1 VQLIPSGSSL
11 TFIVRNGQQR
21 ASPATIASRR
31 SRTVEPGA
39 NRSSARMP
47 TRRDSS
53 RAASPSAAISARRA
67 ENSVAL
73 SEHAIGWSVAWIPP
87 RLWVAVPLR
96 FRVNL
101 GLSQEPDSHDADDV
115 HNRPARAA
123 FGTECVR
130 DPLLRAR
137 RRLARAGARERAAP
151 PRRRGGQTRREASDR
166 QASRLHSSGGAAA
179 AAGSEAGDPLHEPL
193 RELAA
198 RKLPEIEAL
207 LARTT
212 SLRAWLLAA
221 TGCSCETL
229 DACALFSDAASEGN
243 TTPLR
248 CALSLSVLR
257 ALDEMLD
264 AVTMTTGDAAATA
277 TPVSA
282 SSL

>member
-151 PRRRGGQTRREASDR
+151 PRRRGGKRVERLQTAKQAGFTLQEA
-166 QASRLHSSGGAAA
+166 RL
-179 AAGSEAGDPLHEPL
+179 LL
-193 RELAA
+193 QAA
-198 RKLPEIEAL
+198 RPATRCTSRCASSQRASCPKSRRSSPGPRAC
-207 LARTT
+207 ARGCWQPPAAHAKP
-212 SLRAWLLAA
+212 SMRVRCSAMLRARGIRRRSGARSRFRCCA
-221 TGCSCETL
+221 HSTRCST
-229 DACALFSDAASEGN
+229 
-243 TTPLR
+243 R
-248 CALSLSVLR
+248 
-257 ALDEMLD
+257 
-264 AVTMTTGDAAATA
+264 
-277 TPVSA
+277 
-282 SSL
+282 